1 MLLFSTCISNHQLIQ
16 SRKYVE
22 TFNERVKIKLQM
34 CLGLKQIICW
44 NKWKA
49 VTGGN
54 YKLEFFNRIALME
67 LVLSKNIYANSEIQ
81 LCMMV
86 GLNGWIFRTF
96 SIPFTQTFITDI
108 EAKKVKYVKRYYLRP
123 LYDFHIFAVFT
134 RAKKSHFSTWMD
146 IIRTC
151 GYTHILSRY
160 FWRSCISTFR
170 F

>member
-1 MLLFSTCISNHQLIQ
+1 MFVGKKASTGIQMLLFLTCISNHQLIQ

-34 CLGLKQIICW
+34 CLGLKRIICW

-54 YKLEFFNRIALME
+54 YKLEFFNRIALIE

-86 GLNGWIFRTF
+86 GLNGWFFRTY
-96 SIPFTQTFITDI
+96 SIPCTQTFINDI
-108 EAKKVKYVKRYYLRP
+108 EAKKGQICETL
-123 LYDFHIFAVFT
+123 LFT
-134 RAKKSHFSTWMD
+134 T
-146 IIRTC
+146 IIRF
-151 GYTHILSRY
+151 SY
-160 FWRSCISTFR
+160 FRGFLAS
-170 F
+170 